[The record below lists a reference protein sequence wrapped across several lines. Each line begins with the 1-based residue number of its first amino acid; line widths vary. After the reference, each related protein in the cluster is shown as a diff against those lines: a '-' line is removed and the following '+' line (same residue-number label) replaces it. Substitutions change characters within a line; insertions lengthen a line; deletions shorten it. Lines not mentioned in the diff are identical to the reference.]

1 MIQRWRAPSR
11 MKLPA
16 SAWLCKKT
24 SSGSGGDRAPGPDT
38 LPPFYRKI
46 YGVVRRVARPGVPE
60 ACEIVAVEHF
70 PVGTLTPP
78 ALILA
83 RLGHMTVNGQKPAV
97 IPVDQLGIPARS
109 MCEPRERRHVETR
122 LGIAEIERR

>member
-60 ACEIVAVEHF
+60 ACEIVAVEHL
-70 PVGTLTPP
+70 PGGHLDPTRPDPRPLGPYDGERPETSRHTGRSAGHPGEIDVRTTRAAPCRNE
-78 ALILA
+78 A
-83 RLGHMTVNGQKPAV
+83 RN
-97 IPVDQLGIPARS
+97 
-109 MCEPRERRHVETR
+109 RRN
-122 LGIAEIERR
+122 